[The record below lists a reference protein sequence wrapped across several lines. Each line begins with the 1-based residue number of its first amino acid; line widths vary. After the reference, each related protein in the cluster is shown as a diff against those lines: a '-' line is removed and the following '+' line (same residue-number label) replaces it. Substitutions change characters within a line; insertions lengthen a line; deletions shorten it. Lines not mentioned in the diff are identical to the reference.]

1 MALRGPSHWPSFAAL
16 AIALVAVAIAI
27 IGWFRPVGHTDQPTA
42 PTTAPYTDQQ
52 IADAKDHICAAY
64 RISKNQVFVNTHRPN
79 PVEGDEIGSLAVA
92 ANGRL
97 ALYAGGDYLL
107 KRLAA
112 EPATPSDLADAV
124 RALGNSYEEA
134 GIRTLNYEP
143 NSALDALR
151 HDIDADIAKIDG
163 LCK

>member
-1 MALRGPSHWPSFAAL
+1 MKLRQPSRWPSFTAL
-16 AIALVAVAIAI
+16 LLAVIGIAVGLV
-27 IGWFRPVGHTDQPTA
+27 GWFRPVQRYDRPGPTA
-42 PTTAPYTDQQ
+42 PRHTDQQ
-52 IADAKDHICAAY
+52 IADAKTNICGAY
-64 RISKNQVFVNTHRPN
+64 RTSKNEVFVNTHRPN
-79 PVEGDEIGSLAVA
+79 PVEGDEIGLLAVA

-97 ALYAGGDYLL
+97 APYAGGDHLL

-124 RALGNSYEEA
+124 RSLANSYEEA

-151 HDIDADIAKIDG
+151 HDIDTDIGKIDG
-163 LCK
+163 FCK